1 MIIGTI
7 GNCLTVSSAT
17 CTGTGMLKTIGGMF
31 FDFGANVFIV
41 LSAVIG
47 IAVAYLLFK
56 FAWRKIKG
64 TVR

>member
-1 MIIGTI
+1 MFIGTI
-7 GNCLTVSSAT
+7 GNCLTVASGT

-31 FDFGANVFIV
+31 FGMSGTVFII

>member
-1 MIIGTI
+1 MIIGTL
-7 GNCLTVSSAT
+7 GNCLTVSGLT

-31 FDFGANVFIV
+31 YGISTNVFII

-64 TVR
+64 TVK